1 MWILFVIMFSG
12 SNSSSNIDH
21 AEFSSPAT
29 CAQAL
34 AVLKND
40 KQVSAAYCV
49 KK

>member
-1 MWILFVIMFSG
+1 MWILFVIMVNGNASP
-12 SNSSSNIDH
+12 NIDH

-40 KQVSAAYCV
+40 KQVKTAYCV